1 MQRGETGQAG
11 MARSNRGDERGRI
24 SGSLRA
30 NELRFGRRQRLHRG
44 SRAMRSYFLS
54 LNRRSLW
61 SRSNIGPRTLCAKFE
76 RPYLGGIESYGS
88 DIWYAMR
95 PSSGLSSDVQA
106 RPSP

>member
-11 MARSNRGDERGRI
+11 MARLNRGDERSRI

-30 NELRFGRRQRLHRG
+30 NELRFGRRRRLHRG
-44 SRAMRSYFLS
+44 GRAMRSCFLS

-76 RPYLGGIESYGS
+76 RPYLGGIESYES

-95 PSSGLSSDVQA
+95 PSSRLSSDTQA